1 MLATLAEPGAPAPR
15 IANTPAPRKQQQ
27 GAARAAAVPPA
38 PPLFLDSSAT
48 SLPPPGRIN
57 STQAGAVGMDSL
69 SLSAIHEPG
78 RGGDMEEQEVEEP
91 GEPDT
96 VTATPPAK
104 RKKRQ
109 MFQRCFE
116 ATFNPAMVQGAERVL
131 APDSDEDQ

>member
-15 IANTPAPRKQQQ
+15 IANTPALRKQQQ

-38 PPLFLDSSAT
+38 PPQFLDSSAT

-78 RGGDMEEQEVEEP
+78 RGGDTEEQEVD
-91 GEPDT
+91 EPDT